1 MHGHRPPA
9 ENGHR
14 ALNQMLY
21 TPPWVASPPPQTPV
35 CWAPGCQV
43 CRVHIRVHSHTSP
56 MARRGLG
63 EHNMPVPIFL
73 NTIFAPKRVRG
84 MDGLVVCAMAG
95 ARRGRGFEP
104 RFVRPSRGPSV
115 RPAPPPPS
123 ASRSTTGTAGAT
135 GGVSP
140 PFFPTPPPLRGH
152 TQKTKHQA
160 QHTCSSAL
168 RHCYRRPPGGACPP
182 HTPLP
187 LARGRGLEPGS
198 SGRRSAARPLHHA
211 AQNPAKVWSPYPSI
225 LPASPIMNV
234 SLACLRK
241 HTNNEAPSTAHLQQR
256 APSLLPASAG
266 WRISS

>member
-1 MHGHRPPA
+1 
-9 ENGHR
+9 
-14 ALNQMLY
+14 
-21 TPPWVASPPPQTPV
+21 
-35 CWAPGCQV
+35 
-43 CRVHIRVHSHTSP
+43 
-56 MARRGLG
+56 
-63 EHNMPVPIFL
+63 MPVRIFL
-73 NTIFAPKRVRG
+73 NTILAPILVRG

-115 RPAPPPPS
+115 RPPPPPPS

-140 PFFPTPPPLRGH
+140 PFFPTHPAPPHPPRGVRQ

-160 QHTCSSAL
+160 HHTCSGAL

-198 SGRRSAARPLHHA
+198 SRRRSAARPLHHA
-211 AQNPAKVWSPYPSI
+211 AQNPEKVWSLSLHPSCFPLHECFPCMSEI
-225 LPASPIMNV
+225 THKKRGTKHGTPAAPRPVTATGVRRVARFLLVVLLRLPAEEDLNSGLQGT
-234 SLACLRK
+234 SRLHSRCTTLRK
-241 HTNNEAPSTAHLQQR
+241 PR
-256 APSLLPASAG
+256 PP
-266 WRISS
+266 

>member
-1 MHGHRPPA
+1 MNP
-9 ENGHR
+9 
-14 ALNQMLY
+14 MLY
-21 TPPWVASPPPQTPV
+21 APPRVASPPPPQSPV
-35 CWAPGCQV
+35 CGAPGCPV
-43 CRVHIRVHSHTSP
+43 CRVNTGVQSHTSLIT
-56 MARRGLG
+56 RREVG
-63 EHNMPVPIFL
+63 EHNMPVRIFL
-73 NTIFAPKRVRG
+73 NTIFAPKLVRG

-115 RPAPPPPS
+115 RPPPPPAS

-140 PFFPTPPPLRGH
+140 PFFPTHPPPPHPPPGGQTH

-182 HTPLP
+182 HIPLP

-198 SGRRSAARPLHHA
+198 SGRGSAAQPLHHA
-211 AQNPAKVWSPYPSI
+211 AQNPAKVWFPYPCFF
-225 LPASPIMNV
+225 PASPSMNV
-234 SLACLRK
+234 SLVCLR
-241 HTNNEAPSTAHLQQR
+241 
-256 APSLLPASAG
+256 
-266 WRISS
+266 